1 MGGGKKVEQMLYQ
14 ILHAVENLHST
25 FNQRFDRLE
34 QRMDNLEQRMNGL
47 EQRMDNLEQRMNG
60 LEQRMDNLEQRVN
73 GLEQRVDGIDTRQ
86 GELYLVTRSIE
97 HRTEYIS
104 AALQRT
110 TEDVVELSG
119 KVENINKKLFNIQ
132 AYIDYQTSKIAE
144 NEREIYLLKQVR

>member
-1 MGGGKKVEQMLYQ
+1 MLYQ

-25 FNQRFDRLE
+25 FNQRFDR
-34 QRMDNLEQRMNGL
+34 L

-144 NEREIYLLKQVR
+144 NEREIYLLKQAR

>member
-25 FNQRFDRLE
+25 FNQRFDR
-34 QRMDNLEQRMNGL
+34 L

-144 NEREIYLLKQVR
+144 NEREIYLLKQAR